1 MSGISGLFAVDV
13 ESDLL
18 VMSITFNINRIIC
31 IVYELEILAGALRD
45 GCICGR
51 IHIAYDHG
59 VIITL
64 RYLQLGQ

>member
-1 MSGISGLFAVDV
+1 MSGISGLFAIDI

-18 VMSITFNINRIIC
+18 VMGITFNVNRIIR
-31 IVYELEILAGALRD
+31 IVYELEILAGAFCNGR
-45 GCICGR
+45 ICGR

-59 VIITL
+59 VIVTL